1 METVQVEHTNP
12 DPRAAATNL
21 DLRGEVGEDLVGA
34 AGVGDDADAAA
45 AGDVDDGVVHDAA
58 RAVREDR
65 ERARALGDLRHARRH
80 KRVKELG
87 GLGALHAV
95 RCFV

>member
-1 METVQVEHTNP
+1 MNP
-12 DPRAAATNL
+12 PTPVPPQTNL

-45 AGDVDDGVVHDAA
+45 ARDVDDGVVHDAA

-65 ERARALGDLRHARRH
+65 ERARALGDLAHARRH
-80 KRVKELG
+80 QRVEELG
-87 GLGALHAV
+87 RLGPLQP
-95 RCFV
+95 R